1 MFAFLAYLP
10 LSEAGAAFLGNKALT
25 YRPGRVYNIFV
36 CDRKTEEKKMKIS
49 YLVKRFVPYFKP
61 YIPILILD
69 LLCASL
75 TTVCEL
81 VFPMLVRYI
90 TDMGMNDPAALTIGA
105 TAS

>member
-1 MFAFLAYLP
+1 
-10 LSEAGAAFLGNKALT
+10 
-25 YRPGRVYNIFV
+25 
-36 CDRKTEEKKMKIS
+36 MKIS

-90 TDMGMNDPAALTIGA
+90 TDMGMNDPAALTIGLIVKIGVFYLILRIIDA
-105 TAS
+105 GAAI